1 MQREPMRGAART
13 PRGRGC
19 WSHLRVTVA
28 ARVRMV
34 ADAARS
40 DRSGNGERRR
50 RHCTDHRR
58 LGNDAHVGNMR
69 RIWLAGALVLASAGA
84 GAQEEAREDAWWTGP
99 MLAASAATLPAGHVL
114 LEPYLFDEISN
125 GHFDSGG
132 ARHSGPYE
140 HDLGSLTYMLYGL
153 TDRLTAGLLPRFM
166 YNEPA
171 GAPNSSSVGFG
182 DLTLQAGY
190 GLTQYQD
197 GRSVPA
203 IAAVLQETLPTG
215 RYDRLARAS
224 DGFGAGAYTTAL
236 ALYSQDYF
244 WMPNGRILRARLDL
258 TYDISASVDVRDLSV
273 YGTGNGFAGRA
284 WPGNG
289 FTADA
294 SAEYSL
300 TRRWV
305 LALDVVY
312 QRNASTTVSGSVSGG
327 MPAAAGSA
335 SGASPFQSVSGSS
348 WSIGFAPAVEYNF
361 SSRVGVLLGLRI
373 IEIGRNTTA
382 SLTPAV
388 AVNMVL

>member
-1 MQREPMRGAART
+1 MRGAARRGAART

-19 WSHLRVTVA
+19 WSHVRVTVA

-34 ADAARS
+34 AEAARS
-40 DRSGNGERRR
+40 DRSGNGERR

-58 LGNDAHVGNMR
+58 LGNDAHVGNIR
-69 RIWLAGALVLASAGA
+69 RIWLAGALGLASADA
-84 GAQEEAREDAWWTGP
+84 GAQEEEREDAWWTGP

-114 LEPYLFDEISN
+114 LEPYLFDDISN

-140 HDLGSLTYMLYGL
+140 HDLGSLTYILYGL

-171 GAPNSSSVGFG
+171 GAPNSSGVGFG

-190 GLTQYQD
+190 GITQYQD

-203 IAAVLQETLPTG
+203 IAAVVQETLPTG

-224 DGFGAGAYTTAL
+224 DGIGAGAYSSAL

-244 WMPNGRILRARLDL
+244 WMPNGRILRTRLDL
-258 TYDISASVDVRDLSV
+258 TYAVSSSVSVHDLSV
-273 YGTGNGFAGRA
+273 YGTTNGFSGHAS
-284 WPGNG
+284 PGDS
-289 FTADA
+289 FSADA
-294 SAEYSL
+294 SAEYSV
-300 TRRWV
+300 TRNWV

-312 QRNASTTVSGSVSGG
+312 QHNDSTQVSGS
-327 MPAAAGSA
+327 
-335 SGASPFQSVSGSS
+335 Q
-348 WSIGFAPAVEYNF
+348 AP
-361 SSRVGVLLGLRI
+361 LGCCRRRQ
-373 IEIGRNTTA
+373 GPSCRP
-382 SLTPAV
+382 LTPAPPGLPGRS
-388 AVNMVL
+388 ALR